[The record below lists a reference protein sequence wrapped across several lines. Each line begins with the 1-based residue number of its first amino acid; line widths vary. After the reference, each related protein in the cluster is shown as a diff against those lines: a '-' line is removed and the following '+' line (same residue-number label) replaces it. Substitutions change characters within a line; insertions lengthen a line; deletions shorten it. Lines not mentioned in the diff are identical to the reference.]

1 MSAGKPAML
10 RRAMLLMVP
19 LIVFAIGGSFYAPSA
34 SVDTSRSG
42 NSGSEPALSSLPP
55 LPHWAN
61 DQLPDFSKY
70 SDTTEKK
77 AAFFSFLY
85 PRIVLANSRILIER
99 DYLDSLASKE
109 ELTAKEYRWLAQ
121 QAERLR
127 VDAEP
132 GSKEQFALLRK
143 RLDVIPPS
151 LVLAQAANESAWG
164 TSRFAIKGNN
174 LFGQWCFSKGC
185 GLVPLG
191 RAEGASHEVAD
202 FASPYRS
209 VRAYIQNLNR
219 HPTYQLLRDVR
230 LKDRR
235 NNTPLS
241 GIELAEGL
249 LGYSERGEEY
259 VEEIRAMIRYNN
271 LEFYDDNFRSVVRN
285 LTPDSLEQLAST
297 ETETG
302 LLPRQSSLNSTPAEG

>member
-1 MSAGKPAML
+1 MSAGN
-10 RRAMLLMVP
+10 RAIVLVLP
-19 LIVFAIGGSFYAPSA
+19 LIAFAIGGGFYVPEA
-34 SVDTSRSG
+34 SLEPRHTE
-42 NSGSEPALSSLPP
+42 NTGSEPALASLPP
-55 LPHWAN
+55 LPNWAN
-61 DQLPDFSKY
+61 EDLPDFSQY
-70 SDTTEKK
+70 QDTTEKK

-99 DYLDSLASKE
+99 DYLDSLAAKDT
-109 ELTAKEYRWLAQ
+109 LTRKEYDWLAQ

-132 GSKEQFALLRK
+132 GSEEQFALLRK

-151 LVLAQAANESAWG
+151 LILAQAANESAWG
-164 TSRFAIKGNN
+164 TSRFATEGNN

-191 RAEGASHEVAD
+191 REEGANHEVAK
-202 FASPYRS
+202 FESPYRS

-219 HPTYQLLRDVR
+219 HQTYQLLRDVR

-235 NNTPLS
+235 SNAPLS

-259 VEEIRAMIRYNN
+259 IEEIRAMIHYNN
-271 LEFYDDNFRSVVRN
+271 LEFYDDNFRSVVRD
-285 LTPDSLEQLAST
+285 LDPGRLEQLAST
-297 ETETG
+297 PSETR
-302 LLPRQSSLNSTPAEG
+302 LLPGQTSLNANPAEG